1 MPLSAKQKAER
12 ALPPPDPQPLAGSVF
27 DAHTHFDA
35 IAHRAGVIGRHDP
48 APAEFI
54 AAQVAR
60 AGAVGVTKMINV
72 GCEVGEWQSAL
83 DSTANPAVWAAL
95 AVHPTEVRGL
105 TDEQYLELEGLLRH
119 PRVVAVGETGLD
131 YYWDRTTPAEQ
142 QEHFRRH
149 IALAKSVGKPLMIH
163 DRDAHADVLQILAEE
178 GAPPAGVVFHS
189 FSGDAELATECVRR
203 GYYLSFSGVVTFANA
218 PELRAAAAVTPLE
231 SILVETDAPFLTP
244 HPYRG
249 RANAPYLIPHTLRVL
264 AESKGVSEA
273 VACATISATGQRI
286 FGI

>member
-12 ALPPPDPQPLAGSVF
+12 AVPPPDPEPLAAPVF

-35 IAHRAGVIGRHDP
+35 IAHRAGLIGRHEA
-48 APAEFI
+48 APADFVAE
-54 AAQVAR
+54 QVAR
-60 AGAVGVTKMINV
+60 ASAVGVTRMINV
-72 GCEVGEWQSAL
+72 GCEVGEWDSAVA
-83 DSTANPAVWAAL
+83 STGHPAVWAAL

-105 TDEQYLELEGLLRH
+105 TDEHYAELDRLLRH

-149 IALAKSVGKPLMIH
+149 IELAKAVGKPLMIH
-163 DRDAHADVLQILAEE
+163 DRDAHADVLRILAAD

-189 FSGDAELATECVRR
+189 FSGDAEMAEECVRR
-203 GYYLSFSGVVTFANA
+203 GYLLSFSGVITFANT

-231 SILVETDAPFLTP
+231 SMLVETDAPFLTP

-249 RANAPYLIPHTLRVL
+249 RANAPYLIPWTLRAL
-264 AESKGVSEA
+264 AEARDVPEV
-273 VACATISATGQRI
+273 VACTTISATGHRI
-286 FGI
+286 FGV